1 MIINKIDET
10 IVHYKTTNVHLKA
23 ITFTSLITV
32 IVGANGV
39 GKSTLLKHLIGVF
52 GKCMISDPYRY
63 LKDIPTF
70 PLDVEV
76 KTLLNAFLIYDD
88 YACKQRQSNLID
100 CLRFTP
106 FMNQPCQTLSKGN
119 QMKLNLI
126 IALEADVPL
135 YLLDEP
141 FNGLD
146 QSSKKRL
153 LEFMMHDQ
161 KQYILVS
168 HIDDVI
174 EHDGLSLVTL

>member
-10 IVHYKTTNVHLKA
+10 IVHYKTTDVHLKA
-23 ITFTSLITV
+23 VTFTRLITV
-32 IVGANGV
+32 VVGANGV

-52 GKCMISDPYRY
+52 GKSRINEPFRY

-70 PLDVEV
+70 PLDIEV
-76 KTLLNAFLIYDD
+76 KTLLNAFLMYDD
-88 YACKQRQSNLID
+88 YASKQRQSKLID
-100 CLRFTP
+100 CLRLTP
-106 FMNQPCQTLSKGN
+106 FLNQPCQTLSKGN

-146 QSSKKRL
+146 QTSKQQL
-153 LEFMMHDQ
+153 LNFMIHDQ

-174 EHDGLSLVTL
+174 EHDALSLVTL